1 MTGVQMRGTPAF
13 QRTILLFTGGRFGE
27 YESIDGY
34 RVERVQR
41 WGELLQ
47 RLPPIPPSTVLV
59 LEPYA
64 DGGNAP
70 PEFWDVLGRFPSLS
84 VIAAV
89 PLPRV
94 SNVELRKMQ
103 MGGVSE
109 FLNLRL
115 AHSPA
120 LVARVAD
127 NAFARPL
134 KRRVDAGL
142 SRFLMGDAR
151 VLIRGAAEVAT
162 CAGSAEGLAKAFGVS
177 PPTVTKWCEALR
189 LPPPRRLQ
197 LWLRLAL
204 AAQLMEDVGRSIPQA
219 ARAAGY
225 ATDRSFRRALQDL
238 VGENPRDLRAQGAF
252 PRVMTAFNA
261 DLREFRGQRRRP
273 PGSASRVLV
282 PISAG

>member
-1 MTGVQMRGTPAF
+1 MRGTPAV
-13 QRTILLFTGGRFGE
+13 QRTILLFTNGQLGE
-27 YESIDGY
+27 YDVIDGY
-34 RVERVQR
+34 ALESVDR
-41 WGELLQ
+41 WGGLLQ
-47 RLPPIPPSTVLV
+47 KLPRIPPSTVLV

-64 DGGNAP
+64 DRGNPP

-84 VIAAV
+84 VVAAV

-94 SNVELRKMQ
+94 SSVELRRMQ
-103 MGGVSE
+103 MAGVSE
-109 FLNLRL
+109 ILNLRF

-120 LVARVAD
+120 LIARVAD

-151 VLIRGAAEVAT
+151 VLIRGAAEAAT
-162 CAGSAEGLAKAFGVS
+162 CAGTAEELARAFGVS
-177 PPTVTKWCEALR
+177 PPTVTKWCAALR

-197 LWLRLAL
+197 LWLRLVL
-204 AAQLMEDVGRSIPQA
+204 AAQLMEDVGRSIPEA

-225 ATDRSFRRALQDL
+225 ATDRSFRRALRDV
-238 VGENPRDLRAQGAF
+238 VGENPRELRAQGAF
-252 PRVMTAFNA
+252 QRVMAAFNA

-282 PISAG
+282 PISSA